1 MSKDFLNIGVGLIA
15 SVLVLFVVKFFAS
28 SVVTELSFL
37 IIALW
42 WVFFFYWRF
51 SDKVIGKIILLGL
64 FLRSGLAIFQR
75 FFGNLPDS
83 TSDAVSFERAAWEFA
98 TA

>member
-42 WVFFFYWRF
+42 WVSSF
-51 SDKVIGKIILLGL
+51 IGGFRI
-64 FLRSGLAIFQR
+64 R
-75 FFGNLPDS
+75 
-83 TSDAVSFERAAWEFA
+83 
-98 TA
+98 